1 LGGTHSDPLSKWIR
15 NHIPGGDDSVL
26 RDDMVTAAAM
36 NQSGSRVR
44 LTAGERGIQK
54 VKVYRYK

>member
-1 LGGTHSDPLSKWIR
+1 
-15 NHIPGGDDSVL
+15 
-26 RDDMVTAAAM
+26 M
-36 NQSGSRVR
+36 NQSGSGVR